1 MQTKCLNCGKVLTSE
16 EGHRLASV
24 IADSS
29 LPHKPMEKDVTW
41 LRCEEC
47 HAVAVNRGEGPRQQH
62 EPLGASGMPLPR
74 VPGPSGAAGER
85 PAPRRSIPG
94 GPEAQPR

>member
-16 EGHRLASV
+16 EGRLAPA

-29 LPHKPMEKDVTW
+29 LPHKPMEEDVTW

-47 HAVAVNRGEGPRQQH
+47 HAVAVRSRRAAQARSGLLAAVFDSPR
-62 EPLGASGMPLPR
+62 PR
-74 VPGPSGAAGER
+74 
-85 PAPRRSIPG
+85 
-94 GPEAQPR
+94 

>member
-62 EPLGASGMPLPR
+62 ASR
-74 VPGPSGAAGER
+74 PSHFFRRR
-85 PAPRRSIPG
+85 PHSDWDD
-94 GPEAQPR
+94 

>member
-16 EGHRLASV
+16 KGRLAPA

-29 LPHKPMEKDVTW
+29 LPHKPMEEDVTW

-47 HAVAVNRGEGPRQQH
+47 HAVAV
-62 EPLGASGMPLPR
+62 
-74 VPGPSGAAGER
+74 
-85 PAPRRSIPG
+85 RSSADALVARLKIIDSP
-94 GPEAQPR
+94 QVT